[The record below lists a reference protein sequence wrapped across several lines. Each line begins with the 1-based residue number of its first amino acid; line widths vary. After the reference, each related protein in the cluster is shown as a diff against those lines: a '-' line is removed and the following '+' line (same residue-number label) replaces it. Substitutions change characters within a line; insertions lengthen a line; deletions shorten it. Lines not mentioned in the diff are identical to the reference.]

1 MNRIDYINKINTYAA
16 RFVLEVE
23 GFNAIGNYHINIHAE
38 SFLVPV
44 LNEVFGL
51 QLENLNSTQQK
62 NFPAIDLA
70 DFKNRVAFQI
80 TSTSSFEK
88 IKSTLEAF
96 AKHELHKQFDVLY
109 IYILTEKKPQYN
121 DTKLN
126 GIIPDNFA
134 FVTNEHVIDK
144 DVILQKINAISATPK
159 LQAIAKLYEHEFSEI
174 QIEQRKKKFENGYL
188 KNEPENISPNMVKIT
203 FGNKIYKADLNIDEE
218 RITGR
223 VNEFLA
229 LKGRRTIKKI
239 KPNKLVRSALREYK
253 AIASDWILYENCLYT
268 FRDLNSNRE
277 PFRNIVDIG
286 TITSFECSEFYEQNE
301 ASNRVFKHLLR
312 NTLMQ
317 LCFLK
322 EIEWYDR
329 RGTFR
334 FANRDPKS
342 EKAKQIRWKGKNE
355 ATKTVIFPM
364 MNKKEGHLICF
375 RHLAFKCS
383 FINFDMDWYLIINP
397 TWSFTNPGGYRE
409 SRFESAYMSG
419 IKRLENNNSVYNY
432 FRFFSYYLSYTD
444 LFTPEFPYLKIHK
457 LEPISLSPSLD
468 EQKWIPAKVVEK
480 NTEALPTELEADTEL
495 ADSTIFE

>member
-1 MNRIDYINKINTYAA
+1 MNRIDYINKINTCAS

-38 SFLVPV
+38 SFLVPI
-44 LNEVFGL
+44 LNEIFGL
-51 QLENLNSTQQK
+51 QLENLNSTQRK

-70 DFKNRVAFQI
+70 DFKNRVAFQV
-80 TSTSSFEK
+80 TSTSSLDK
-88 IKSTLEAF
+88 IKSTLETF
-96 AKHELHKQFDVLY
+96 ERHELKRQFDVLY
-109 IYILTEKKPQYN
+109 IYILTEKKPKYN

-126 GIIPDNFA
+126 GIIPNGFY
-134 FVTNEHVIDK
+134 FTTNDHVIDK
-144 DVILQKINAISATPK
+144 DIILQKINAISATPK

-174 QIEQRKKKFENGYL
+174 QIEQRKKKFESGYL

-203 FGNKIYKADLNIDEE
+203 FQNTIYKADLNIDEE
-218 RITGR
+218 GITSRLNDYLTSIGKR
-223 VNEFLA
+223 NV
-229 LKGRRTIKKI
+229 KKI
-239 KPNKLVRSALREYK
+239 KPYKLVRSALREYK

-268 FRDLNSNRE
+268 FRDLSSNGE

-286 TITSFECSEFYEQNE
+286 TITSLECSEFYEQNE
-301 ASNRVFKHLLR
+301 ATSRVFKNLLR

-317 LCFLK
+317 LCYLK
-322 EIEWYDR
+322 DIEWYDS
-329 RGTFR
+329 RGIFR
-334 FANRDPKS
+334 FANRNPKS
-342 EKAKQIRWKGKNE
+342 EKAKQIRWKGKKE
-355 ATKTVIFPM
+355 STKTVIFPM

-383 FINFDMDWYLIINP
+383 FINIDTGWYLIINP

-432 FRFFSYYLSYTD
+432 FRFFTYYLSYTD
-444 LFTPEFPYLKIHK
+444 LFTTEFSYLKIHK
-457 LEPISLSPSLD
+457 LEPLSLSPSLD

-480 NTEALPTELEADTEL
+480 NSELLPTELESDTEL
-495 ADSTIFE
+495 VDPTIFE

>member
-88 IKSTLEAF
+88 IKSTLETF

-126 GIIPDNFA
+126 GIIPDNFV

-203 FGNKIYKADLNIDEE
+203 FGSKIYKADLNIDEE
-218 RITGR
+218 GITER

-229 LKGRRTIKKI
+229 IKGRRTVKKL
-239 KPNKLVRSALREYK
+239 KPTKLVK
-253 AIASDWILYENCLYT
+253 MPC
-268 FRDLNSNRE
+268 
-277 PFRNIVDIG
+277 V
-286 TITSFECSEFYEQNE
+286 
-301 ASNRVFKHLLR
+301 
-312 NTLMQ
+312 
-317 LCFLK
+317 
-322 EIEWYDR
+322 
-329 RGTFR
+329 
-334 FANRDPKS
+334 
-342 EKAKQIRWKGKNE
+342 
-355 ATKTVIFPM
+355 
-364 MNKKEGHLICF
+364 NKKQWLLIGYCTKI
-375 RHLAFKCS
+375 AF
-383 FINFDMDWYLIINP
+383 
-397 TWSFTNPGGYRE
+397 
-409 SRFESAYMSG
+409 
-419 IKRLENNNSVYNY
+419 
-432 FRFFSYYLSYTD
+432 
-444 LFTPEFPYLKIHK
+444 IHF
-457 LEPISLSPSLD
+457 
-468 EQKWIPAKVVEK
+468 V
-480 NTEALPTELEADTEL
+480 T
-495 ADSTIFE
+495 